1 MHKALSQQWGTGEMA
16 ELSGALTA
24 LPDPSSV
31 FTTHAGEP
39 EPAPPSMAPEMGLRG
54 SWREYRTDKHLD
66 TQER

>member
-39 EPAPPSMAPEMGLRG
+39 ELLHPAWLQRRAFVGRG
-54 SWREYRTDKHLD
+54 GNTEQTN
-66 TQER
+66 T